1 MVVGASGGEKSPAPF
16 RSRCLFTNAAHNKE
30 GKTIFAHKTYPRK
43 NKATIFLARAHILRR
58 SSSRDKLIIND
69 EKVS

>member
-1 MVVGASGGEKSPAPF
+1 MVVGAGGGEKSPAPF

-30 GKTIFAHKTYPRK
+30 GKDYFRPQNVPRK
-43 NKATIFLARAHILRR
+43 NKATIFLDRAHILRR

-69 EKVS
+69 EKES